1 MGEQITNIFEAL
13 SLLHS
18 LEQES
23 DNGDSQFKKKEM
35 QAYIDTILSYYQDLP
50 VEIKIIKASDDPSK
64 ESIIEVVFEDAVH
77 FYEAVTLYIGK
88 SGFFVKGNPHF
99 PMNSLLKIKVILKK
113 EQIDFTVSGKVVWL
127 IPRGKKG
134 KPAGIGIKLY
144 KLDNLKK
151 GLLED
156 FKKGLIPPEL
166 LSTLS
171 EE

>member
-18 LEQES
+18 LQQES
-23 DNGDSQFKKKEM
+23 GNGDSQFKEKEL
-35 QAYIDTILSYYQDLP
+35 QAYIDAILSYYQDRP
-50 VEIKIIKASDDPSK
+50 VELKIIKASEDPSQ
-64 ESIIEVVFEDAVH
+64 ESIIEVIFEDAVH

-88 SGFFVKGNPHF
+88 SGFFIKGNPQF